1 MSRIVCLAM
10 SGILG
15 LVPGVSLGQ
24 GFGVPEGT
32 KFQPV
37 ITDRMI
43 REAQEGNSENSSG
56 RHRSKYVKP
65 RASPPVPANNP
76 QPKSRP
82 LTRKTEHPS
91 LEHGPTIPA
100 STRSKPALL
109 GWRPTKLLCKRPIE
123 KDHVAADATKQER
136 SATRQ
141 DGIPCTEDHGRIR
154 RENSGVAGKA

>member
-65 RASPPVPANNP
+65 RASPPVPAK
-76 QPKSRP
+76 QPATKKP
-82 LTRKTEHPS
+82 AAHKEDGTPS

-123 KDHVAADATKQER
+123 KR
-136 SATRQ
+136 SR
-141 DGIPCTEDHGRIR
+141 CR
-154 RENSGVAGKA
+154 